1 MLHTICN
8 MIFNISNGLK
18 VNVIIWGNFIL
29 NMPFHVI
36 TDSGIHKMAH
46 LMLESYKA
54 LNLEFDDSNLVD
66 LGKIFPSVWLAGSFK
81 GTIDST
87 KSISGMMDHAR
98 NINELLTLSKNLVR
112 QRVQYKGSKYF
123 IAVLGF
129 AFKTLFRNKFDG
141 IFKAKSL
148 LFPDRTVTN
157 GCSNPCL
164 LSSSTQN
171 W

>member
-1 MLHTICN
+1 MSHNLCDMTK
-8 MIFNISNGLK
+8 IFDGIK
-18 VNVIIWGNFIL
+18 VNVIIWGNFIV
-29 NMPFHVI
+29 NIPFHVI

-112 QRVQYKGSKYF
+112 QRVQYKGSLFYF
-123 IAVLGF
+123 YA
-129 AFKTLFRNKFDG
+129 
-141 IFKAKSL
+141 KAIIYQLDYDS
-148 LFPDRTVTN
+148 
-157 GCSNPCL
+157 
-164 LSSSTQN
+164 
-171 W
+171 

>member
-1 MLHTICN
+1 
-8 MIFNISNGLK
+8 
-18 VNVIIWGNFIL
+18 
-29 NMPFHVI
+29 MPFHVI

-112 QRVQYKGSKYF
+112 QRVQYKGCYF
-123 IAVLGF
+123 IF
-129 AFKTLFRNKFDG
+129 
-141 IFKAKSL
+141 IFGS
-148 LFPDRTVTN
+148 
-157 GCSNPCL
+157 
-164 LSSSTQN
+164 
-171 W
+171 